1 MAKDNPLHQALLG
14 LPLWVKIVLCLV
26 DVIYG
31 ADRIVEAAVRKSWM
45 ALLVAIVWLF
55 VYPVNLIV
63 DLILIMIR
71 GRWFSIADLM
81 PPDDNGGKKDAID
94 AQFTEKD
101 PN

>member
-1 MAKDNPLHQALLG
+1 MAKDNPLRQALLG
-14 LPLWVKIVLCLV
+14 LPLWVKVVLCLV

-55 VYPVNLIV
+55 VYPVNLVV
-63 DLILIMIR
+63 DLILILIR

-81 PPDDNGGKKDAID
+81 PSDDNGGKKDAVD

-101 PN
+101 RN

>member
-14 LPLWVKIVLCLV
+14 LPLWVKVVLCLV

-55 VYPVNLIV
+55 LA
-63 DLILIMIR
+63 LLIMVLNSTT
-71 GRWFSIADLM
+71 GASDSTASSESAAVAAVMVPFL
-81 PPDDNGGKKDAID
+81 
-94 AQFTEKD
+94 F
-101 PN
+101 